1 MRVLSVGAG
10 SEAQVAGVVPND
22 DLVAI
27 AGIPIRDSLDLAY
40 ALGWIEGDSDE
51 TRFEFA
57 RGGDSLILTLG
68 PAHPEELGIEL
79 EDDTYRTCPNRCIF
93 CFVDQLPDG
102 LRKSLSVK
110 DEDFRLSFAFGNYI
124 TLTNLTEADY
134 ERIGEQR
141 LSPLYVSVHA
151 TDDSVRRRLLGNPEA
166 PAILDSLRRL
176 QSLGIETHAQV
187 VVVPDTND
195 GRVLERTLDDLTTL
209 ECVRSVAVVPVGL
222 TRHRSGLPEIARVTP
237 ALARELVREVEER
250 QERLL
255 CVRGSRMIFAVDEL
269 YLLAGFDL
277 PPCESYEDFP
287 QLEDGVGLLR
297 AFERDFLERV
307 PELEGR
313 VEEALSLNIVTG
325 VSATPF
331 LRALVPPAL
340 ARVAPIRTRLTEVV
354 NGLLGSTVTVAGLLS
369 GADMKSALGDAADG
383 DLVLLPGEAFNAD
396 GLTIDG
402 MTAADIA
409 QTSRCGRAVATRDI
423 IEAILNHLA
432 PDRRSDGGQET
443 TSG

>member
-1 MRVLSVGAG
+1 MRVLSVRTG
-10 SEAQVAGVVPND
+10 SEAQTAGVVPND

-57 RGGDSLILTLG
+57 RGGDSLILTLR
-68 PAHPEELGIEL
+68 PACPEDLGIEL
-79 EDDTYRTCPNRCIF
+79 EGDTYRTCPNHCTF
-93 CFVDQLPDG
+93 CFIDQLPNG
-102 LRKSLSVK
+102 LRKSLSIK

-166 PAILDSLRRL
+166 PAILDSLRRF
-176 QSLGIETHAQV
+176 QSLGIETHAQI
-187 VVVPDTND
+187 VVVPGAND
-195 GRVLERTLDDLTTL
+195 GRVLERTLDDLTAL
-209 ECVRSVAVVPVGL
+209 DCVRSVAVVPVGL
-222 TRHRSGLPEIARVTP
+222 TWHRKGLPKIAGVTP
-237 ALARELVREVEER
+237 ALARELVREVEGR

-255 CVRGSRMIFAVDEL
+255 SLRGSRTIFAVDEL
-269 YLLAGFDL
+269 YLLAGLDL
-277 PPCESYEDFP
+277 PPHESYEDSP
-287 QLEDGVGLLR
+287 QVEDGVGLLR
-297 AFERDFLERV
+297 TFERDFLERV

-313 VEEALSLNIVTG
+313 VEKVLGLNIVTG
-325 VSATPF
+325 VSAAPF

-340 ARVAPIRTRLTEVV
+340 ARVAPIETRVTEAV
-354 NGLLGSTVTVAGLLS
+354 NRLLGSTVTVAGLLG
-369 GADMKSALGDAADG
+369 GADMQSALGDAADG
-383 DLVLLPGEAFNAD
+383 DLILLPGEAFNAD
-396 GLTIDG
+396 GLTMDE

-409 QTSRCGRAVATRDI
+409 RASRRGRVVATRDI
-423 IEAILNHLA
+423 IEAILNHLG
-432 PDRRSDGGQET
+432 PDRGLDGRQET